1 MRIDRL
7 ILKDFKSFREATLE
21 LGPATLLVGTNASGK
36 SNLRDA
42 FRFLHG
48 VGLGY
53 SLAEIIGE
61 KYGPGGLLVWQG
73 IRGGAR
79 EIARAGAASFSLTL
93 EGHVAL
99 GLLLETPS
107 PRYEIAVH
115 PASNANGPELLR
127 EVPQVLWRGRHIE
140 PSLFGPDDE
149 FNAVEAWRL
158 ALQSFRFLDLH
169 PDAMRM
175 ASQPGQHVLNPRG
188 ENLSSVVETLCKDPN
203 RKESLLSW
211 VRALTP
217 MDAADL
223 AFKYDHTGRVMLY
236 LVERSGTEISAA
248 SASDGTLR
256 FLAMAVALLGEDDGR
271 LYFFEELDT
280 GIHPTRLHLLLQLID
295 QATTQRGI
303 QVVAT
308 THNPA
313 LLAFMNPEQRVHAA
327 LIVRDAEESRI
338 VRIADLPEITRVLET
353 EDLGRL
359 FAAGWL
365 EDAAVQ
371 DPETVP

>member
-21 LGPATLLVGTNASGK
+21 LGPVTLLVGTNASGK

-79 EIARAGAASFSLTL
+79 EITRVGAATFSLKADGQ
-93 EGHVAL
+93 EGTAHHTYRIEV
-99 GLLLETPS
+99 EPS
-107 PRYEIAVH
+107 
-115 PASNANGPELLR
+115 ASGNGPRLVR
-127 EVPQVLWRGRHIE
+127 EQPPVSIEHDVRQHVGNVSIRSVPNDPEIR
-140 PSLFGPDDE
+140 P
-149 FNAVEAWRL
+149 WRL

-169 PDAMRM
+169 PDALRM

-256 FLAMAVALLGEDDGR
+256 FLAMAAALLGEDDGQ

-280 GIHPTRLHLLLQLID
+280 GIHPTRLHLLLQLFD
-295 QATTQRGI
+295 QATKQRGV
-303 QVVAT
+303 QVVGT

-313 LLAFMNPEQRVHAA
+313 LLAFLNPEQRACAA
-327 LIVRDAEESRI
+327 LIVRESEESRI

-359 FAAGWL
+359 FASGWL
-365 EDAAVQ
+365 EDAAAL
-371 DPETVP
+371 DPEALP